1 MTKRVYCDQ
10 GSRLFV
16 RKRVARGKP
25 GFLAMLMTIWSAK
38 QQPALAIIFGKRSIN
53 ILQQIRLYLRDLDKS
68 LQQSFI
74 QDKRY
79 FYRNLADLLV
89 EQGRLP
95 EAQQI
100 LGLLKEEEYYEF
112 VRRDAAEGSLRG
124 AQINFT
130 PAEASVE
137 KQFAEV
143 ATHVAELGAQRAAL
157 LALTI
162 TAEQEKQLSEL
173 RPN

>member
-1 MTKRVYCDQ
+1 MTESYIRAKQYDKAQVYCEQ
-10 GSRLFV
+10 GLAIARAAKSREGQ
-16 RKRVARGKP
+16 A
-25 GFLAMLMTIWSAK
+25 GFLAMLMTIWSEKK
-38 QQPALAIIFGKRSIN
+38 QPDLAIIFGKQSIN
-53 ILQQIRLYLRDLDKS
+53 ILQQIRFDLRDLDKT

-74 QDKRY
+74 QDKKY

-95 EAQQI
+95 EAQQV
-100 LGLLKEEEYYEF
+100 LSLLKEEEYYEF

-130 PAEASVE
+130 PAEAAVE

-143 ATHVAELGAQRAAL
+143 ATHVAELGCAACC
-157 LALTI
+157 LAGI
-162 TAEQEKQLSEL
+162 DYSHC
-173 RPN
+173 